1 MPPSLDTL
9 DKRAKEAI
17 RKGKQAWSFIF
28 DPKTDPL
35 PENFNQAIRA
45 MVLTGAEV
53 TDIVGAITIAAM
65 RRSCNDHWLYACGV
79 VRSTVA
85 ARLAA

>member
-1 MPPSLDTL
+1 MATQVVLE
-9 DKRAKEAI
+9 KRAREAI

-28 DPKTDPL
+28 DPKTEPL
-35 PENFNQAIRA
+35 PDNFDQAIKA
-45 MVLTGAEV
+45 MVLTGAV
-53 TDIVGAITIAAM
+53 PTDIVGAITIAAM
-65 RRSCNDHWLYACGV
+65 RQSCTNHWAYACGV